1 MQAKAPKHLVLL
13 QIFILA
19 KRNNRMKRY
28 CLTLDLK
35 NDPQL
40 IAEYEALHRE
50 ISPAITSSIKEAGI
64 EDMQLF
70 RYENRLM
77 MIMEVNDSFAFEK
90 KAQMDAANEQVQAWE
105 TMLWKYQQPLPG
117 TRPGEKWML
126 MENIFK
132 L

>member
-1 MQAKAPKHLVLL
+1 
-13 QIFILA
+13 
-19 KRNNRMKRY
+19 MKRY

-50 ISPAITSSIKEAGI
+50 IAPAIAVSIKEAGI
-64 EDMQLF
+64 ADMQLF

-77 MIMEVNDSFAFEK
+77 MIMEVDDSFTFEK
-90 KAQMDAANEQVQAWE
+90 KAEMDAANEAVQAWE
-105 TMLWKYQQPLPG
+105 TMLWKYQQPLPN